1 MFPLQWNNSEIIG
14 ENPGADFS
22 CSEVLC
28 SLQVETALVVT
39 EVPLWGQRLSR
50 LIASGLAQCLSPVCC
65 RGSESCGSASSSSEQ
80 RHLAFRYC
88 WSLKTCR
95 QCRAYRSFYSFRAS
109 HKTHAFAS
117 TRRRELV
124 PKKAVLYFSEE
135 RSCPP
140 CIIYH
145 IYKINLCV
153 FDLNLKFPLGF
164 IIHCVFEGIFNNFS
178 S

>member
-1 MFPLQWNNSEIIG
+1 M
-14 ENPGADFS
+14 A
-22 CSEVLC
+22 
-28 SLQVETALVVT
+28 T
-39 EVPLWGQRLSR
+39 EVPLQGQRMSR
-50 LIASGLAQCLSPVCC
+50 RTAPSLAQSLPPVYC
-65 RGSESCGSASSSSEQ
+65 REGVKRGSASSSSNQ
-80 RHLAFRYC
+80 RHLVFRYC
-88 WSLKTCR
+88 FSLKPCR
-95 QCRAYRSFYSFRAS
+95 QCGAYGPFYSFRTL
-109 HKTHAFAS
+109 HKKHAFAP

-124 PKKAVLYFSEE
+124 PKKAVLYFPEE

-153 FDLNLKFPLGF
+153 FDLNFPLRF